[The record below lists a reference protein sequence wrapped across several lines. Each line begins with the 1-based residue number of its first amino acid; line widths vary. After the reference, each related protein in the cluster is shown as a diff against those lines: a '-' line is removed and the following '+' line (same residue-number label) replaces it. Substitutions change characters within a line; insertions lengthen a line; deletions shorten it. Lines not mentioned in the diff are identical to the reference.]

1 MTSSDWLPTACIL
14 CECNC
19 GIVVQVDDRRLARI
33 RGDKA
38 HPGSA
43 GYTCNK
49 ALRLDHYQNNR
60 ARLSSPMRRRADGTY
75 EEIDWDTAIVE
86 IAEGFKQIRDTHGG
100 DKIFYYGGGG
110 QGNHLGG
117 AYSGAFLKALGSRY
131 RSNALAQEKTGEAWV
146 DFQLYGGHT
155 RGEFENAEVSVFVGK
170 NPWMSQSFPR
180 ARVVLNEIAKDP
192 GRSMIVIDPV
202 VTDTAKMADFHLR
215 VQPGCDAWCLAAL
228 AAVLVQENL
237 CNEAFL
243 AAHVHGVDTVRAA
256 LQEVPVADYA
266 QRCRVDEELLRAAAR
281 RIGTAAS
288 VSVFEDLGIQ
298 QAPNSTVCSYL
309 NKLLWILTGNF
320 AKKGGQHL
328 HSSFAPLFSQVSG
341 RTPVT
346 GAPIIAGLIP
356 GNVVPEEILT
366 EHPDRFRAM
375 IVERGNPAH
384 SLADSAACRAAF
396 QALELMVVVDVAMTE
411 TARLAHYVLPAASQF
426 EKPEATF
433 FNFEFPRNGF
443 QLRRPLFPPLPG
455 TLPEPEIWARL
466 VRALGVVDEADLR
479 PLREAAAQGRQAY
492 TEAFLAAAATNPTV
506 AKLTAYVLYETLGPT
521 LPDGLAGAAA
531 LWGLAQKT
539 AMAYPDAVRRA
550 GHADGNALFDAILE
564 RPSGVTFTVHNYED
578 DFALISHPDHKIA
591 LEIPEMLAEI
601 RSLTQT
607 PSRLTTPQLP
617 IVLSVGER
625 RAYTAN
631 DIFRDPSWRKRDAN
645 GALRVSVED
654 AQALGL
660 ADGCLA
666 RITTAAGSAEATV
679 EVTETMLAG
688 HAALPNGFG
697 LDYTGDDGRTV
708 VAGVA
713 PNALTST
720 RWRDP
725 YAGTPGTSTCP
736 PPSAEQTQNRPF
748 GSPNGR
754 FCVCSRGLSLVPD
767 PDPALRVQKQR
778 VILGDVEGLI
788 KSVHVANHTV
798 APELRRG
805 VRIDRQPADC
815 FGCTRFGSPYLCPA
829 EEHPLHAGQPVD
841 NRSGVAV
848 QRELVSQ
855 QGDRQPA
862 QVADVLAYGERALH
876 MRRAG
881 VVDEIARRVSVVLLD
896 QRFGAG
902 GELGAIVVG
911 PPIDQIAVAVVF
923 GALIVETVPDLVPD
937 HRPDPA
943 VVGGLVGLRI
953 EKWWL

>member
-202 VTDTAKMADFHLR
+202 VTDTAEMADFHLR

-266 QRCRVDEELLRAAAR
+266 QRCGVDEELLRAAAR

-725 YAGTPGTSTCP
+725 YAGTPWHKH
-736 PPSAEQTQNRPF
+736 
-748 GSPNGR
+748 
-754 FCVCSRGLSLVPD
+754 VP
-767 PDPALRVQKQR
+767 AA
-778 VILGDVEGLI
+778 I
-788 KSVHVANHTV
+788 
-798 APELRRG
+798 
-805 VRIDRQPADC
+805 
-815 FGCTRFGSPYLCPA
+815 
-829 EEHPLHAGQPVD
+829 
-841 NRSGVAV
+841 
-848 QRELVSQ
+848 
-855 QGDRQPA
+855 
-862 QVADVLAYGERALH
+862 
-876 MRRAG
+876 RRA
-881 VVDEIARRVSVVLLD
+881 DAES
-896 QRFGAG
+896 
-902 GELGAIVVG
+902 
-911 PPIDQIAVAVVF
+911 PI
-923 GALIVETVPDLVPD
+923 
-937 HRPDPA
+937 
-943 VVGGLVGLRI
+943 
-953 EKWWL
+953 W